1 MTAPLFLVPSAALA
15 GEQIRL
21 DGPEGRHAAVVRRLG
36 VGERVDVSDGAGSV
50 ACCQVV
56 EVGAGSL
63 TLRVLD
69 RYADPPPSPRLVVVQ
84 ALAKGDRAEAAVEAM
99 TEVGVDE
106 IVPWAASR
114 SVVRWEGPRG
124 EKSLDRWRS
133 TAREAAKQ
141 SRRPR
146 VPVVSGLAS
155 TRQVCERLSAADLA
169 VVLHEAADSP
179 LSKASTPPAGELIVV
194 VGPEGGITDDE
205 LAAFAAAGAP
215 AYRLG
220 RSILRTATAG
230 VAAAAVLLAHTGR
243 WD

>member
-1 MTAPLFLVPSAALA
+1 MTAPLFFVPSAALA
-15 GEQIRL
+15 EDPIVL

-36 VGERVDVSDGAGSV
+36 LGERVDVSDGAGAL
-50 ACCQVV
+50 ACC
-56 EVGAGSL
+56 EVAAVGDASL

-69 RYADPPPSPRLVVVQ
+69 RYAEPAPSPRLVVVQ

-106 IVPWAASR
+106 IVPWASSR

-124 EKSLDRWRS
+124 AKALDRWRT

-141 SRRPR
+141 SRRVR
-146 VPVVSGLAS
+146 VPAVSPLAS
-155 TRQVCERLSAADLA
+155 TRDVCSRLTDASLA
-169 VVLHEAADSP
+169 VVLHEAAVLP
-179 LSKASTPPAGELIVV
+179 LSRAETPPEGEVVVV

-205 LAAFAAAGAP
+205 LAAFDAAGAS

-220 RSILRTATAG
+220 RSVLRTSTAG

-243 WD
+243 WS

>member
-1 MTAPLFLVPSAALA
+1 MTAPLFLVTAAALA
-15 GEQIRL
+15 GDDIVL
-21 DGPEGRHAAVVRRLG
+21 DGPEGRHAAVVRRLR

-50 ACCQVV
+50 ACCEVV
-56 EVGAGSL
+56 GVGAASL
-63 TLRVLD
+63 TLRVLE
-69 RYADPPPSPRLVVVQ
+69 RYVEPAPTPRLVVVQ
-84 ALAKGDRAEAAVEAM
+84 ALAKGDRGEDAVEAM

-106 IVPWAASR
+106 IVPWAAAR

-124 EKSLDRWRS
+124 ERALERWRT

-146 VPVVSGLAS
+146 VPMVAGLAA
-155 TRQVCERLSAADLA
+155 TAQVAERLTAAALGL
-169 VVLHEAADSP
+169 VLHETAASP
-179 LSKASTPPAGELIVV
+179 LSVATVPSVGELVVV

-205 LAAFAAAGAP
+205 LEVFGAAGAS

-220 RSILRTATAG
+220 RSVLRTATAG

>member
-1 MTAPLFLVPSAALA
+1 VTAPLFFVSPAALA
-15 GEQIRL
+15 GDEILL

-50 ACCQVV
+50 ACCEVV
-56 EVGAGSL
+56 GVGAASL
-63 TLRVLD
+63 TLKVLD
-69 RYADPPPSPRLVVVQ
+69 RYAEPTPAPRLVVVQ
-84 ALAKGDRAEAAVEAM
+84 ALPKGDRAEAAVEAM

-106 IVPWAASR
+106 IVPWASSR

-124 EKSLDRWRS
+124 AKALERWRS

-146 VPVVSGLAS
+146 VPAVSPLAS
-155 TRQVCERLSAADLA
+155 TREVCERLSNAALA
-169 VVLHEAADSP
+169 VVLHEAAVFP
-179 LSKASTPPAGELIVV
+179 LSKAETPSAGELVVV

-205 LAAFAAAGAP
+205 LGAFAAAGASS
-215 AYRLG
+215 YRLG
-220 RSILRTATAG
+220 RSVLRTSTAG

-243 WD
+243 WG